1 MNLGGSRGH
10 ASAGA
15 QGCWPGEA
23 ERGLAAPL
31 RSQPGLGER
40 LDLVGWVIAPPL
52 WAQLTFSCA
61 LERGVDKGGGLLP
74 QFISFPLGVCYN
86 LTHDNQSSPSRPVT
100 PLKHSPVSHLP
111 LHLVIITSAPI
122 STPLPLSLAH
132 SVSPNLS

>member
-1 MNLGGSRGH
+1 MNLRGSRGH

-23 ERGLAAPL
+23 ERGLAPPL

-40 LDLVGWVIAPPL
+40 PDLVGWVIAPPL
-52 WAQLTFSCA
+52 WAQLTFSWA
-61 LERGVDKGGGLLP
+61 LERGVGKGGGLLP
-74 QFISFPLGVCYN
+74 QFISLPLGVGYK

-111 LHLVIITSAPI
+111 LHLVINLSPHLSSAP
-122 STPLPLSLAH
+122 P
-132 SVSPNLS
+132 